1 MIVVWRVT
9 ERCNRSCPF
18 CAYDRTLS
26 RSRRDVDEQMVER
39 FCRVLGEYRRTT
51 GERILLSWLGGEPLL
66 WRPVFEVSHR
76 LRQTF
81 QIEVSATTNGTTLHL
96 GRVQRHILE
105 CFSELTVSVDGFAE
119 FHEHVRGWPGGWHQL
134 RDAVQT
140 LAQARTAMAAQLKLR
155 ANVVLMRDN
164 LTMFA
169 DLCEALAGWGFDEIT
184 FNQLGGRDRPAFFSA
199 HRLRRQDSQTL
210 SAILPRL
217 RSRLARR
224 GVRLCGSGQ
233 YLRRIDASTHD
244 ISLAVNDCAPGE
256 SFLFVDERGRVSP
269 CSFTSENFGLPL
281 KAVCSVDGLL
291 SLPGS
296 FATARERK
304 PAPVCNDCPSTH
316 VFAKFAV

>member
-1 MIVVWRVT
+1 M
-9 ERCNRSCPF
+9 
-18 CAYDRTLS
+18 
-26 RSRRDVDEQMVER
+26 
-39 FCRVLGEYRRTT
+39 
-51 GERILLSWLGGEPLL
+51 
-66 WRPVFEVSHR
+66 FEVSHR

>member
-18 CAYDRTLS
+18 CGYDRTLS

-134 RDAVQT
+134 REAVQT

-184 FNQLGGRDRPAFFSA
+184 FNQLGGRDRPAFSSA
-199 HRLRRQDSQTL
+199 HR
-210 SAILPRL
+210 
-217 RSRLARR
+217 
-224 GVRLCGSGQ
+224 
-233 YLRRIDASTHD
+233 
-244 ISLAVNDCAPGE
+244 
-256 SFLFVDERGRVSP
+256 
-269 CSFTSENFGLPL
+269 
-281 KAVCSVDGLL
+281 
-291 SLPGS
+291 
-296 FATARERK
+296 
-304 PAPVCNDCPSTH
+304 
-316 VFAKFAV
+316 